1 MNETPVNETPVN
13 ETPVNDSY
21 DVVVIGGGAA
31 GLSGAVA
38 LARSRRSVLV
48 VDGGE
53 PRNSPAGH
61 VHNFLTRDG
70 TPPAELYAQGRA
82 EVARYGG
89 HVQAGKV
96 TSLGRDGELFRAE
109 VDGRVV
115 TARRLL
121 VATGL
126 HDELPDVPGLA
137 ERWGTDVLH
146 CPYCHG
152 WEVRDKRVGILAT
165 GPAAVHQALLFRQLT
180 PRVTVFRHT
189 AAPFGADQA
198 GQLGALAIPVIDGV
212 VAQVEA
218 ADGRLTGVRLAGGPR
233 IALDALIV
241 APKFVANADLLAP
254 FGLTPA
260 ELSVDGQVI
269 ATRITADPVGATSV
283 PGIYVAGNVADPQA
297 QVITS
302 AAAGLMAGAAIN
314 MDLVAEDARHAVAR
328 PARHHAAHDH
338 ASHDHASHDHAAQGQ
353 ADRVAP
359 HGEQAWDERYLS
371 KPEIWSGNP
380 NPVLVAETTGLQPG
394 TALDA
399 GAGEGGDAF
408 WLAARGWQVTA
419 ADISSVAIDRA
430 ARRASERGLAITW
443 LHANLAKVP
452 APGTYDL
459 VTTHYLH
466 VPKPE
471 QGSLF
476 RHLAAAVAPGGTLL
490 VVGHDPSDMPRP
502 ELAEFGWMAQ
512 EVAAALGEGWTIEA
526 VGVRPRQAA
535 GPDGDAITINDAI
548 LRARRLT

>member
-1 MNETPVNETPVN
+1 MNETPVNEAPM
-13 ETPVNDSY
+13 NDSY

-53 PRNSPAGH
+53 PRNSNAGH

-137 ERWGTDVLH
+137 ERWGADVLH

-165 GPAAVHQALLFRQLT
+165 GPGAVHQALLFRQLT
-180 PRVTVFRHT
+180 SHVTVFRHT
-189 AAPFGADQA
+189 AAPFTGEPA
-198 GQLGALAIPVIDGV
+198 GQLGALGIPVIDGV

-233 IALDALIV
+233 VALDALVV

-260 ELSVDGQVI
+260 EVSVDGQAI
-269 ATRITADPVGATSV
+269 ATRIAAGPAGATSV

-314 MDLVAEDARHAVAR
+314 MDLVAEDARHAAAR
-328 PARHHAAHDH
+328 PARHHASRHHAAHDH
-338 ASHDHASHDHAAQGQ
+338 ATHDQGQ
-353 ADRVAP
+353 ADAAP
-359 HGEQAWDERYLS
+359 HGEQAWDERYRS
-371 KPEIWSGNP
+371 KPAIWSGNP
-380 NPVLVAETTGLQPG
+380 NPVLVAEASGLQPG

-419 ADISSVAIDRA
+419 ADISGVAIERA
-430 ARRASERGLAITW
+430 ASRAGERGLAITW

-452 APGTYDL
+452 APATYDL

-466 VPKPE
+466 IPKSE
-471 QGSLF
+471 QQSLF

-512 EVAAALGEGWTIEA
+512 EAAAALGEGWTIEA
-526 VGVRPRQAA
+526 VGARPRQAA
-535 GPDGDAITINDAI
+535 GPEGDPITISDAI
-548 LRARRLT
+548 LRARRD